1 MSSRNLNIVIV
12 GGGSAGWITALFC
25 KKIFPTF
32 NISLIESKDIGIV
45 GVGEATTPNIVSLFK
60 ELKIDIFE
68 LLVECNGSIKN
79 GISFDNWNGDNKR
92 YFHSFAENISVFKL
106 NNIFDYN
113 CFDFYLKNLI
123 NKNLPLEDYV
133 YTSSLA
139 YNNKVDPDNTS
150 VALHFDASLL
160 ANYLKKIALKKYVKH
175 IDQDV
180 IDFKMTERGTI
191 NQVQLKNGELVKCDF
206 VFDCSGFH
214 RLIVGKFFKEKWI
227 SYSKHLPMKKA
238 IPFWLDNEE
247 VIQPY
252 TSAIAMKYG
261 WMWKIPLQHR
271 IGSGYIFDSDYI
283 NVDQALDEAQ
293 QYYKRD
299 LDIRK
304 IIPFE
309 AGRFENLWVKNV
321 MALGLSSSFIEPLES
336 TSLFLTIEQLNTF
349 RYFVNEIESLN
360 EKSIQRFNTIVK
372 KNMEEVLG
380 FVYLHYVTKR
390 KDSDFWKSFKEK
402 YPPPEKIANLLEV
415 FKSNDVRFCD
425 LSQDST
431 ASFALSSYLQV
442 ARGLELMENCNVFK
456 QDEIY
461 PSIEDY
467 KSLIDY
473 KVQKAVDVNTFIKGK
488 TWLAF
493 QKSI

>member
-1 MSSRNLNIVIV
+1 MPAQNLNIAIV

-32 NISLIESKDIGIV
+32 NITLIESKDIGIV

-79 GISFDNWNGDNKR
+79 GISFENWNGDGKR
-92 YFHSFAENISVFKL
+92 YFHSFAENISSFRL
-106 NNIFDYN
+106 NNIFEYN
-113 CFDFYLKNLI
+113 CFDYYLKKLI
-123 NKNLPLEDYV
+123 NKNLLLEKYV
-133 YTSSLA
+133 YTSNLA
-139 YNNKVDPDNTS
+139 YNNKVDPEYTS

-160 ANYLKKIALKKYVKH
+160 ANYLKKIAKKRYVKH
-175 IDQDV
+175 IEQDV
-180 IDFKMTERGTI
+180 RDFKTTERGTI
-191 NQVQLKNGELVKCDF
+191 NQIVLNNGKLVNCDF

-214 RLIVGKFFKEKWI
+214 RLIVGKFFNEKWI

-238 IPFWLDNEE
+238 IPFWLDSED

-252 TSAIAMKYG
+252 TSAISMKCG

-321 MALGLSSSFIEPLES
+321 MAIGLSSSFIEPLES
-336 TSLFLTIEQLNTF
+336 TSLFLTIAQLYTF
-349 RYFVNEIESLN
+349 KHFVNEIKSLE
-360 EKSIQRFNTIVK
+360 EKSVGMFNTLVK

-390 KDSDFWKSFKEK
+390 NDSEFWKSFKEK
-402 YPPPEKIANLLEV
+402 YPPPEKIAELLEI
-415 FKSNDVRFCD
+415 FKSNNLRFYN

-431 ASFALSSYLQV
+431 ALFPLSSYLQV
-442 ARGLELMENCNVFK
+442 ARGLELLENCNIFK

-467 KSLIDY
+467 KALLDF
-473 KVQKAVDVNTFIKGK
+473 KVKNAVDVNTFIERK

-493 QKSI
+493 QNKT